1 MKADNLAI
9 TGMLMWIFSFICAAG
24 ISILHEI
31 SLKWII
37 YVVLAVISAIG
48 LILIGYAA
56 YLKDLK
62 KEKEE

>member
-9 TGMLMWIFSFICAAG
+9 TGMLMWIISFICAAG